1 MNIRDGV
8 KHWLRMC
15 GHAFSSTVHERLDDI
30 ESQVRSA
37 KLVET
42 QTALLQASVHMIE
55 NLHALAGRAVIETG
69 PAHVSPQAAL
79 AAFLYSYVPHRAAI
93 EIIPSEIVASEIT
106 SKETAA
112 GNQDQDRRTTLA
124 LAEAGYDV
132 YRLSAQRAG
141 ERAISGRKRQASAIT
156 AGAITAAAG
165 APSAS
170 GAHSATVG
178 AGSSTKSTSSGT
190 EPAIPGAIGIMN
202 VGGDALAVLNE
213 IGDFG
218 ACVIV
223 ADLEPGFEELAAEMR
238 GREYHWHVAV
248 YRAPSRD
255 CASYFANY
263 PRAIPD
269 AEGSVFFFRDYRV
282 FAEAQ
287 AWCAATL
294 PRTYFKP
301 PQD

>member
-15 GHAFSSTVHERLDDI
+15 GHAFSSTVHERLDHI
-30 ESQVRSA
+30 EAQVRSA

-69 PAHVSPQAAL
+69 PAQVSPEAAL
-79 AAFLYSYVPHRAAI
+79 AAFLYSHVPHRAAV
-93 EIIPSEIVASEIT
+93 EIAPGEIAPGGIVVQ
-106 SKETAA
+106 ETAA
-112 GNQDQDRRTTLA
+112 IETGARNSQPALA
-124 LAEAGYDV
+124 LVEAGYDV
-132 YRLSAQRAG
+132 YRLSVGRVD
-141 ERAISGRKRQASAIT
+141 ERAISARNRQVS
-156 AGAITAAAG
+156 AITAAAG
-165 APSAS
+165 GAHSSGAPSPNVGGASVTRPSAS
-170 GAHSATVG
+170 R
-178 AGSSTKSTSSGT
+178 T
-190 EPAIPGAIGIMN
+190 EPAIPGAIGILSA
-202 VGGDALAVLNE
+202 GGNALAVLNE

-218 ACVIV
+218 ACVV
-223 ADLEPGFEELAAEMR
+223 AADLEPGFEELVPEMR
-238 GREYHWHVAV
+238 RREYHWHVAV

-255 CASYFANY
+255 GASYFANY

>member
-1 MNIRDGV
+1 
-8 KHWLRMC
+8 
-15 GHAFSSTVHERLDDI
+15 
-30 ESQVRSA
+30 
-37 KLVET
+37 
-42 QTALLQASVHMIE
+42 MIE

-69 PAHVSPQAAL
+69 PAHVSPEAAL
-79 AAFLYSYVPHRAAI
+79 AAFLYSHVPHRAAI
-93 EIIPSEIVASEIT
+93 EIAPSEIVASEIA

-112 GNQDQDRRTTLA
+112 GNQGQDRRTTLA
-124 LAEAGYDV
+124 LAEAGYEV
-132 YRLSAQRAG
+132 YRLTVGRAG
-141 ERAISGRKRQASAIT
+141 ERLISARNRQISTITAGSIT
-156 AGAITAAAG
+156 AGAITAGAG
-165 APSAS
+165 GP
-170 GAHSATVG
+170 HSATVG
-178 AGSSTKSTSSGT
+178 GGSSSKSTPSGT
-190 EPAIPGAIGIMN
+190 EPAIPGAIGIMS
-202 VGGDALAVLNE
+202 VGGDALAVLSE

-223 ADLEPGFEELAAEMR
+223 ADLDPGFEELVPEMR

-248 YRAPSRD
+248 YRSPSRD
-255 CASYFANY
+255 GASYFANY

-287 AWCAATL
+287 AWCAAAL

>member
-30 ESQVRSA
+30 EAQVRSA

-69 PAHVSPQAAL
+69 PAHVSPEAAL
-79 AAFLYSYVPHRAAI
+79 AAFLYSHVPHRAAI
-93 EIIPSEIVASEIT
+93 EIASSEIVASEIT

-112 GNQDQDRRTTLA
+112 GNQNQDRRTTLA
-124 LAEAGYDV
+124 LAEAGYEV
-132 YRLSAQRAG
+132 YRLTVGHAG
-141 ERAISGRKRQASAIT
+141 EPVISARNRQISTTT
-156 AGAITAAAG
+156 AGAG
-165 APSAS
+165 
-170 GAHSATVG
+170 GAHSA
-178 AGSSTKSTSSGT
+178 AGGTSVTKSTSSGT
-190 EPAIPGAIGIMN
+190 EPAIPGAIGIMSA
-202 VGGDALAVLNE
+202 GGDALAVLNE

-218 ACVIV
+218 ACVIA
-223 ADLEPGFEELAAEMR
+223 ADLEPGFEELVPEMR

-248 YRAPSRD
+248 YRSPSRD
-255 CASYFANY
+255 GASYFANY
-263 PRAIPD
+263 PRTIPD

-282 FAEAQ
+282 FAQAQ
-287 AWCAATL
+287 AWCTAAL